1 VGIFNA
7 QGEALATGEQGRIA
21 TRSTSMVHEY
31 FRTAQPNRKV
41 FDEGWFFS
49 GDIGYVSKDGRLV
62 ITGRESELIS
72 IGKLK
77 VNSHSIEELV
87 LDYVGVID
95 CAAFAFTTKAKVPSL
110 GVALVG
116 DKDLNLK
123 IMTASLSRELGEM
136 APTTYFVTE
145 SIPRDVNGKVEM
157 VLLLKAINEK
167 IATKGKE
174 KGESK

>member
-1 VGIFNA
+1 
-7 QGEALATGEQGRIA
+7 
-21 TRSTSMVHEY
+21 
-31 FRTAQPNRKV
+31 
-41 FDEGWFFS
+41 
-49 GDIGYVSKDGRLV
+49 
-62 ITGRESELIS
+62 
-72 IGKLK
+72 
-77 VNSHSIEELV
+77 
-87 LDYVGVID
+87 
-95 CAAFAFTTKAKVPSL
+95 
-110 GVALVG
+110 VG